1 LMTNKPVF
9 FNNHR
14 FRKKNSNTINKH
26 DYINLSNYADSTNIL
41 DIGFGDGDSIIN
53 TKRVDGQRIY
63 GVESYSIGVSK
74 VLDFIN
80 TKKIEDI
87 LIYQGDVVE
96 IIDNFPDS
104 YFDYVNI
111 FFPDP
116 WPKRRHHK
124 RRFITKFFLDKLKTK
139 LKKNNQV
146 HIASDHINYIFDTKY
161 ILNNYLK
168 ESIQFSKHRS
178 NRPIT
183 KYEKKAISKQNII
196 FDLIFSL

>member
-1 LMTNKPVF
+1 MKNKPVF

-14 FRKKNSNTINKH
+14 VRKKISNIKNENDH
-26 DYINLSNYADSTNIL
+26 INLYNYVDSNNIL

-53 TKRVDGQRIY
+53 TIRKGDQRIY
-63 GVESYSIGVSK
+63 GIESYTIGVSK
-74 VLDFIN
+74 VLDFIH
-80 TKKIEDI
+80 TSKITNI
-87 LIYQGDVVE
+87 HIYQGDVVE
-96 IIDNFPDS
+96 IIDNFPGN

-139 LKKNNQV
+139 LKRNNQI
-146 HIASDHINYIFDTKY
+146 HIASDHINYIFDTKHV
-161 ILNNYLK
+161 LNNYLN
-168 ESIQFSKHRS
+168 ETIQFSNHRS

-183 KYEKKAISKQNII
+183 KYEKKAMSKRSIV

>member
-1 LMTNKPVF
+1 MTNKPVF

-14 FRKKNSNTINKH
+14 VRKKSSNIKNENDH
-26 DYINLSNYADSTNIL
+26 VNLYNYVDSTNIL

-53 TKRVDGQRIY
+53 TIRKGDQRIY
-63 GVESYSIGVSK
+63 GIESYTIGVSK

-80 TKKIEDI
+80 LRNIDNVHV
-87 LIYQGDVVE
+87 YHGDVVE
-96 IIDNFPDS
+96 IIDIFPNNF
-104 YFDYVNI
+104 FDHVNM

-139 LKKNNQV
+139 VRENNEV

-161 ILNNYLK
+161 VLSKYLNK
-168 ESIQFSKHRS
+168 KIQFSNHRLD
-178 NRPIT
+178 RPIT

>member
-1 LMTNKPVF
+1 MTNKPVF
-9 FNNHR
+9 FNRHR
-14 FRKKNSNTINKH
+14 IRKKNSNVIDKH
-26 DYINLSNYADSTNIL
+26 DYIDLSKYADNTNIL

-53 TKRVDGQRIY
+53 TKRVDDQRIH

-80 TKKIEDI
+80 TRKITNI
-87 LIYQGDVVE
+87 HIYQGDVVE
-96 IIDNFPDS
+96 IIDSFPCN
-104 YFDYVNI
+104 YFNYVNI

-146 HIASDHINYIFDTKY
+146 HIASDHINYIFDTKHV
-161 ILNNYLK
+161 LNNYLN
-168 ESIQFSKHRS
+168 ESLQFSNHRS

-183 KYEKKAISKQNII
+183 KYEKKAMSKRNII